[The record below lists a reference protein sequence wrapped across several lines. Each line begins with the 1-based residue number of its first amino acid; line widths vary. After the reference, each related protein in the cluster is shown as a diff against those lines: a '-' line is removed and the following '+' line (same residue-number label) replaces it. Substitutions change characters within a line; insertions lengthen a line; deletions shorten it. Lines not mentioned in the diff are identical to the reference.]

1 MQKRA
6 EIHAVPSDSSPKT
19 PRKAPAP
26 RRFRLT
32 SARNVRRELSVLYA
46 ELRNGEVD
54 PETCRTGAFLLRCV
68 LESLRLDE
76 FETRLD
82 DLEESTR

>member
-1 MQKRA
+1 MQRRA
-6 EIHAVPSDSSPKT
+6 EIHAVPSDSSLKAAK
-19 PRKAPAP
+19 KAPVP

-46 ELRNGEVD
+46 ELRNGQVD

-82 DLEESTR
+82 ELEEIAP